1 MPAGNT
7 DPRGVAGIGI
17 DIVENRR
24 VEDALARHG
33 RRFRNRIFRKSEQ
46 DYCDQKARPALH
58 YASRFAVKE
67 AVAKA
72 FGTGI
77 GAELGWLDIEVVRD
91 GGGAPVVMMLGKGA
105 ELARKMNIDRIYV
118 SLSHTHQYA
127 AATAL
132 LAVKCPRGPA

>member
-1 MPAGNT
+1 MPAHDT

-24 VEDALARHG
+24 VEEALARHG
-33 RRFRNRIFRKSEQ
+33 NQFRNRVFLKSEQ
-46 DYCDQKARPALH
+46 NYCDQKASPALH
-58 YASRFAVKE
+58 YASRFAVNE

-91 GGGAPVVMMLGKGA
+91 GGAPAVLMLGKGA
-105 ELARKMNIDRIYV
+105 ELARKMNIDRIYI

-132 LAVKCPRGPA
+132 LAVKSPRGPA